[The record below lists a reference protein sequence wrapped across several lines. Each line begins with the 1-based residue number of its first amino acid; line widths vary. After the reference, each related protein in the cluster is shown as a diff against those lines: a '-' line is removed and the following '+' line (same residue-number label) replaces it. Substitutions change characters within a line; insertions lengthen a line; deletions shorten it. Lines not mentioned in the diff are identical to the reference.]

1 MFPACFTVH
10 LSMGESMKKLVVA
23 VSSFFLLSLCLSAQQ
38 AKPSPS
44 RQSTPST
51 SAAAPAVELK
61 QPVKPETSSNV
72 AATPTLPVGTAVRM
86 KLETPLYSASTKA
99 GDRFAGRVLED
110 IKLNDKVVI
119 PVGSSL
125 QGQVTHVTDPH
136 RIKGKATIVLKPE
149 SVTLPN
155 GQRYVM
161 SAAVVDTNKVN
172 GTGVDDEGRIKGP
185 GHTGRDVLEV
195 GAGTGAGALVGGL
208 VGGGKGLLIGAAIGA
223 GGAVT
228 HWLTKKNSAYLP
240 AGSEIIFELSRP
252 MTITAN
258 TTDSE
263 RTEGSL

>member
-1 MFPACFTVH
+1 
-10 LSMGESMKKLVVA
+10 MKKCILA
-23 VSSFFLLSLCLSAQQ
+23 ASFLLLLSFSLSAQQ

-44 RQSTPST
+44 TPRVAT
-51 SAAAPAVELK
+51 PELK
-61 QPVKPETSSNV
+61 ETAKPASATSPSSGN
-72 AATPTLPVGTAVRM
+72 ATATPTLPIGTAVRM

-99 GDRFAGRVLED
+99 GDNFAGRILED
-110 IKLNDKVVI
+110 IKLDDKVVI

-125 QGQVTHVTDPH
+125 QGHVMQVTDPR
-136 RIKGKATIVLKPE
+136 RIKGKATIQLRPE

-172 GTGVDDEGRIKGP
+172 GTDVDDEGRIKGP
-185 GHTGRDVLEV
+185 GHGSHDVLEV
-195 GAGTGAGALVGGL
+195 GAGAGTGALIGGL

-223 GGAVT
+223 GGTVT
-228 HWLTKKNSAYLP
+228 HWLSKKNSAYLP

-252 MTITAN
+252 MTVTA
-258 TTDSE
+258 SAPISQ

>member
-1 MFPACFTVH
+1 
-10 LSMGESMKKLVVA
+10 MKKCIFA
-23 VSSFFLLSLCLSAQQ
+23 VSFALLLSFSLAAQQ

-44 RQSTPST
+44 TRKVDAPELKERAKPQSSTVPDST
-51 SAAAPAVELK
+51 SQNPTL
-61 QPVKPETSSNV
+61 QSSANPS
-72 AATPTLPVGTAVRM
+72 AMPTLPVGTAVRM

-99 GDRFAGRVLED
+99 GDNFAGRILED

-125 QGQVTHVTDPH
+125 QGHVMQVTDPR
-136 RIKGKATIVLKPE
+136 RIKGKATIQLRPE

-172 GTGVDDEGRIKGP
+172 GTDVDNEGRIKGP
-185 GHTGRDVLEV
+185 GHSGHDTLEI
-195 GAGTGAGALVGGL
+195 GAGTGAGALIGGL

-223 GGAVT
+223 GGTVT
-228 HWLTKKNSAYLP
+228 HWLTKRNSAYLP

-252 MTITAN
+252 MTVMTSSGTNSA
-258 TTDSE
+258 
-263 RTEGSL
+263 RVEGSL

>member
-1 MFPACFTVH
+1 
-10 LSMGESMKKLVVA
+10 MKKCILA
-23 VSSFFLLSLCLSAQQ
+23 VSLFSLLSLNLCAQQ
-38 AKPSPS
+38 SKPSPS
-44 RQSTPST
+44 TPKAATPELRETPKPT
-51 SAAAPAVELK
+51 SA
-61 QPVKPETSSNV
+61 TSQNSGN
-72 AATPTLPVGTAVRM
+72 AFSTPTLPVGTAVRM

-99 GDRFAGRVLED
+99 GDNFAGRVLED
-110 IKLNDKVVI
+110 IKLNDRVVI

-125 QGQVTHVTDPH
+125 QGHVMQVTDPR
-136 RIKGKATIVLKPE
+136 RIKGKATIQLRPE

-172 GTGVDDEGRIKGP
+172 GTDVDDEGRIKGP

-223 GGAVT
+223 GGTVT

-252 MTITAN
+252 MTV
-258 TTDSE
+258 
-263 RTEGSL
+263 TESASSQRGAL